1 MLIHELLTESTPR
14 TLYHGTLKEFVPDI
28 MDFGLLPQVGKF
40 TAHAYQEYREA
51 GIPLENVVF
60 AADRSGLY
68 KCISAIIGQMR
79 HQYPQWD
86 QHRGRDD
93 ITVDDFYRHAALLVI
108 KRAEKRWQRR
118 PEDDLA
124 GYHPPQVEPGDYYIR
139 GADLPNFV
147 LTDNRLRNF
156 LRRNNVRLE
165 TFGIQDAATSRAE
178 LVRQGIAPRP
188 TR

>member
-51 GIPLENVVF
+51 GIPLEDVVF
-60 AADRSGLY
+60 AADRTGLY

-86 QHRGRDD
+86 QHTGTDD
-93 ITVDDFYRHAALLVI
+93 ITSDDFYRHAALLVL
-108 KRAEKRWQRR
+108 KRAEKRWQHR
-118 PEDDLA
+118 PQDDLA

-147 LTDNRLRNF
+147 LTDNKLRNF

-165 TFGIQDAATSRAE
+165 TFGIQDTNIDRAE
-178 LVRQGIAPRP
+178 LVRQKIIAPPKR
-188 TR
+188 

>member
-1 MLIHELLTESTPR
+1 MLITELLNESTPR

-60 AADRSGLY
+60 AADRAELY

-86 QHRGRDD
+86 QHTGTDD
-93 ITVDDFYRHAALLVI
+93 ITADDFLPSCCTVGVEACGKEMAA
-108 KRAEKRWQRR
+108 
-118 PEDDLA
+118 
-124 GYHPPQVEPGDYYIR
+124 
-139 GADLPNFV
+139 
-147 LTDNRLRNF
+147 
-156 LRRNNVRLE
+156 
-165 TFGIQDAATSRAE
+165 
-178 LVRQGIAPRP
+178 
-188 TR
+188 

>member
-1 MLIHELLTESTPR
+1 VL
-14 TLYHGTLKEFVPDI
+14 
-28 MDFGLLPQVGKF
+28 
-40 TAHAYQEYREA
+40 
-51 GIPLENVVF
+51 
-60 AADRSGLY
+60 
-68 KCISAIIGQMR
+68 
-79 HQYPQWD
+79 
-86 QHRGRDD
+86 
-93 ITVDDFYRHAALLVI
+93 

-124 GYHPPQVEPGDYYIR
+124 GYHPQQVEPGDYYIR

-147 LTDNRLRNF
+147 LTDF
-156 LRRNNVRLE
+156 LRRNNVWLE